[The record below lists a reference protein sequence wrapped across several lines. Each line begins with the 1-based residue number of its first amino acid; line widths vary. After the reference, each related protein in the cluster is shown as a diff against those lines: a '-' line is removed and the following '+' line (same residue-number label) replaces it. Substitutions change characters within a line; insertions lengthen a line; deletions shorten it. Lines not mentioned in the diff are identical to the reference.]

1 MFRLHKIE
9 IIGFKAENEHII
21 YEFSDSNT
29 TVVFGQNGC
38 GKTSFL
44 QILYGVF
51 SEDET
56 ILANNKV
63 KSVRVWCQ
71 KEDEK
76 IEFIVVKNERNLNEA
91 VSALYDWR
99 QLEKYGLHRI
109 PILFL
114 GVERSYSFS
123 AVSASSSAIYDF
135 LRRNVIGQ
143 KIITDMGTNAARG
156 LSESLSAYISF
167 NNKMRFNRQATAG
180 NLFEREHLYL
190 SGSDANIE
198 SVENLII
205 GRYRKA
211 IRIANESIQKAL
223 MATLSQVMG
232 AENSEEMG
240 NPNLE
245 FIQKHLEDNYE
256 LISEVL
262 KLVQIEESDILS
274 FLKESEIKD
283 IIDKCKKNRN
293 NSLLLKNIISNILP
307 DKNVL
312 LSVARL
318 QKMFNERMSYNKKM
332 EVFENEIIIR
342 VSPENGYHDINNL
355 SSGEKQFL
363 TLLTCIFIDSTDR
376 SLMLIDEPEL
386 SLNINWQSELINL
399 LMENAPE
406 TQILLAA
413 HSPAIVDEHVECLRE
428 LQRGEYNVRELN
440 EV

>member
-9 IIGFKAENEHII
+9 IFGFKSEKEHIL

-63 KSVRVWCQ
+63 KSIKIWCQ
-71 KEDEK
+71 KEKED
-76 IEFIVVKNERNLNEA
+76 IECLIIKKAYNRTDIA
-91 VSALYDWR
+91 GALYDWR
-99 QLEKYGLHRI
+99 QLEKYGLHKI
-109 PILFL
+109 PVLFL

-123 AVSASSSAIYDF
+123 AVSASSSVIYDF
-135 LRRNVIGQ
+135 LRRNSLGQ
-143 KIITDMGTNAARG
+143 KMIADMGTSAVRG
-156 LSESLSAYISF
+156 LAESLSAYIGF
-167 NNKMRFNRQATAG
+167 NNKMRFNRQLSDR
-180 NLFEREHLYL
+180 NLFDREHLYL

-211 IRIANESIQKAL
+211 KRIANEGIQKAL
-223 MATLSQVMG
+223 MSTLSQVMG
-232 AENSEEMG
+232 DEAEGKTENTG
-240 NPNLE
+240 LDFIQKNLE
-245 FIQKHLEDNYE
+245 FNYE

-274 FLKESEIKD
+274 FLKDSNLED
-283 IIDKCKKNRN
+283 IIEKCKRNRN
-293 NSLLLKNIISNILP
+293 SQLLLENIIRNILP
-307 DKNVL
+307 YKNIL
-312 LSVARL
+312 LSVTKL
-318 QKMFNERMSYNKKM
+318 QKMFNERIGYHKKM
-332 EVFENEIIIR
+332 EVHENEILIK
-342 VSPENGYHDINNL
+342 VSMENGYHDVNNL

-376 SLMLIDEPEL
+376 VLVLIDEPEL
-386 SLNINWQSELINL
+386 SLNINWQSELIDL

-413 HSPAIVDEHVECLRE
+413 HSPAIVDEHVECMRE
-428 LQRGEYNVRELN
+428 LQREE
-440 EV
+440 